1 MARPKSPNPETR
13 TRILAAACDEFGAH
27 GFDATTVDRIARRAR
42 VNKAMIY
49 YHFSNKRAL
58 YTCIIQNVFAPITAG
73 VRATISEGAS
83 PGQNLERVIET
94 LVRSVDGSTYFLP
107 IFLRE
112 VADGG
117 AHLGP
122 EELTLLAGIFAAVS
136 GVVSEGAKQG
146 VFRTVHPALAHFTII
161 GPLVMFRASAPMRA
175 RIKTM
180 RQVHI
185 PDADSDTLVRHLQ
198 MVAQGMLAPTDAP
211 QRVGEREE
219 GRGKREGG
227 GQRAEREGQRA
238 EGKEQRAERNKP
250 GTRSRGQR

>member
-1 MARPKSPNPETR
+1 MARPSTPQPDTR
-13 TRILAAACDEFGAH
+13 KRILAAACDEFGAH

-58 YTCIIQNVFAPITAG
+58 YTCIIQGVFAPIAG
-73 VRATISEGAS
+73 RVRAAVDEGGS
-83 PGQNLERVIET
+83 PEQKLKRLIDV

-122 EELTLLAGIFAAVS
+122 EELALLAGLFAAVS
-136 GVVSEGAKQG
+136 GVVIEGARQQA
-146 VFRTVHPALAHFTII
+146 FRPVHPALAHFTII
-161 GPLVMFRASAPMRA
+161 GPLVMFRATAPVRA
-175 RIKTM
+175 RIKTL
-180 RQVHI
+180 RQIDI

-198 MVAQGMLAPTDAP
+198 MVAHGMLALADAP
-211 QRVGEREE
+211 QLGGQKAE
-219 GRGKREGG
+219 GRGKR
-227 GQRAEREGQRA
+227 A
-238 EGKEQRAERNKP
+238 EG
-250 GTRSRGQR
+250 RGKR